1 MQRAQLLHGLI
12 RSVLRCVP
20 LVLVCWLAVAPV
32 LAGVEPATRMVE
44 GPGGVELEVTV
55 YPGDG
60 ERLFLWV
67 LPQAGEHANHARLA
81 RDLADAGVQVWQVD
95 LLQAHFLPPTN
106 ASTRS
111 LDGASVA
118 ALLREAHRQTGKE
131 IMLVT
136 SGRPSIV
143 ALRGLRQWQLSEPE
157 AAYVIGAV
165 LAFPNLI
172 VDTPVAGAPAEF
184 VDVLR
189 ATNLPVYLLQPA
201 RGVYRWHL
209 DKILTELRRGG
220 SPVFVQMVP
229 GVRDFYYLRRS
240 DPAPEEQAMTERLP
254 AQLLQAER
262 LLASIPHPL
271 TAAPMPEVAH
281 RIETGRGLVERDRP
295 PPVEDFTLTD
305 HRGEEQS
312 LSDYAGQVVLLN
324 FWASWCPPC
333 VHEIPSMNRLD
344 RILGDAFAIVS
355 VNYQESA
362 AHITDFMEE
371 VRVDFPVLMD
381 LDGKVAARW
390 RVFAFPSSFVLDRA
404 GVVRY
409 SVNSAI
415 EWDDPE
421 VVAKL
426 RALVGE

>member
-1 MQRAQLLHGLI
+1 MRGII
-12 RSVLRCVP
+12 RSVLRFVP
-20 LVLVCWLAVAPV
+20 AVLACWLAVTPA
-32 LAGVEPATRMVE
+32 LAGVEPTTRVVE
-44 GPGGVELEVTV
+44 GPGDVEFEVTV

-60 ERLFLWV
+60 ERLFLWL

-95 LLQAHFLPPTN
+95 LLQGHFLPRTN
-106 ASTRS
+106 ESMRS
-111 LDGASVA
+111 LDGTSVA

-131 IMLVT
+131 IMLVA

-143 ALRGLRQWQLSEPE
+143 ALRGLRQWQLGEPE
-157 AAYVIGAV
+157 AVYVIGAV
-165 LAFPNLI
+165 LPFPNLM

-189 ATNLPVYLLQPA
+189 ATHLPVYLLQPA
-201 RGVYRWHL
+201 HGVYRWHL
-209 DKILTELRRGG
+209 DEILTALRGGG

-240 DPAPEEQAMTERLP
+240 DPSPEEQAMTGRLP
-254 AQLLQAER
+254 EQLLQAGR
-262 LLASIPHPL
+262 LLASMPHSL
-271 TAAPMPEVAH
+271 KAAPMPEVAR
-281 RIETGRGLVERDRP
+281 RIETGRGLVERDHP
-295 PPVEDFTLTD
+295 PALEDFTLTD

-362 AHITDFMEE
+362 RHITDFMEE

-381 LDGKVAARW
+381 RDGKVAARW
-390 RVFAFPSSFVLDRA
+390 RVFAFPSSFVLDRD

-421 VVAKL
+421 VVARLK
-426 RALVGE
+426 ALVGE